1 MKVIAGPRRRSPAPR
16 ARPRRTDLACTSEWQ
31 CPACAQ
37 AVALPERLARHIFRC
52 APELAMSTSPQ
63 WSAARAVIGEA
74 DEEESADAARRH
86 EATWKSLNQRRKK
99 AGPLSDRERAQALEA
114 LAFATRREATI
125 LKAASHIGFHAIH
138 DTDGASKDGVEQDS
152 NEAENSHVVFS
163 PLIAPITAPTADES
177 ESAAPEHEREPSEDG
192 PEDAESSGADTRF
205 EEGKFRTV
213 VRAVIRSPL
222 LSFSADGDANELDPS
237 ARKCLETVTRLRS
250 RTMHH
255 AMGMPGPGMG
265 EANGRGLR
273 HRSISHGTFELGKE
287 NQQTGK

>member
-1 MKVIAGPRRRSPAPR
+1 MKMITGPRRRSPAPR

-163 PLIAPITAPTADES
+163 PLIAPSVLEDVKEIDLVARALNTPIPLAERAAAVSSALGVPSKRAMGLLRKKKKRKEKS
-177 ESAAPEHEREPSEDG
+177 EGARGEDG
-192 PEDAESSGADTRF
+192 RGAMFEQDLTR
-205 EEGKFRTV
+205 
-213 VRAVIRSPL
+213 
-222 LSFSADGDANELDPS
+222 
-237 ARKCLETVTRLRS
+237 RKDQTR
-250 RTMHH
+250 MWKD
-255 AMGMPGPGMG
+255 
-265 EANGRGLR
+265 E
-273 HRSISHGTFELGKE
+273 
-287 NQQTGK
+287 